1 MHLTQDQLF
10 DFEENGFLVLPEL
23 FQPKEVNEINEASRE
38 IFSEKNPTNIIESK
52 SGEVRTAVGL
62 HLRHKLFGDL
72 VRDPRLIEPAY
83 QLKILSNMQVIFKIM
98 I

>member
-23 FQPKEVNEINEASRE
+23 FQPQEVNEINEASRE
-38 IFSEKNPTNIIESK
+38 IFSENNPANIIESK
-52 SGEVRTAVGL
+52 SGEVRTAMGL

-72 VRDPRLIEPAY
+72 VRDPRFIEPAH
-83 QLKILSNMQVIFKIM
+83 QLKILSNM
-98 I
+98 

>member
-38 IFSEKNPTNIIESK
+38 IFSEKTLQISLNQK
-52 SGEVRTAVGL
+52 VVRSELLWDFT
-62 HLRHKLFGDL
+62 
-72 VRDPRLIEPAY
+72 Y
-83 QLKILSNMQVIFKIM
+83 VINYLEI
-98 I
+98 